1 MDVNETFVPGTESES
16 ETNWYDQ
23 FLADYDFQRPKT
35 GQLLEGTIIQV
46 REDSLLIDVGLKRDA
61 VVPSKDLALIDKEI
75 LENISAGDTVLVS
88 VLQPSNIN
96 QGLLVSLNKG
106 IQHKNWD
113 QAEINLL
120 NGNSLELEIIGQN
133 RGGLLVQYHSIRGFL
148 PHSQVPKLR
157 RAKDHLRALALKK
170 EMIGTRQ
177 KMKIIEID
185 RERNRLILSI
195 QAAQEEERRKQLG
208 ELMVGQLV
216 QGPVVSI
223 VDFGIFIHLG
233 LFDGLIHI
241 SQLDWERIDHL
252 DEVFKIGDMIEAQII
267 EIDIERER
275 VNLSRKALLPSPWTK
290 FAEQHHVGDFIE
302 GEITKVLK
310 FGAFFKL
317 PTGIEGLIHISEMGY
332 SVSPDPQAVTKPGD
346 IVLVKVLGI
355 NPLKERIS
363 LSMRKVPVER
373 QIAWM
378 MKNYSEE

>member
-157 RAKDHLRALALKK
+157 RAKDHLRAQALKK

>member
-133 RGGLLVQYHSIRGFL
+133 RGGLLVQY
-148 PHSQVPKLR
+148 QNY
-157 RAKDHLRALALKK
+157 
-170 EMIGTRQ
+170 
-177 KMKIIEID
+177 
-185 RERNRLILSI
+185 RN
-195 QAAQEEERRKQLG
+195 
-208 ELMVGQLV
+208 
-216 QGPVVSI
+216 
-223 VDFGIFIHLG
+223 
-233 LFDGLIHI
+233 
-241 SQLDWERIDHL
+241 
-252 DEVFKIGDMIEAQII
+252 
-267 EIDIERER
+267 
-275 VNLSRKALLPSPWTK
+275 
-290 FAEQHHVGDFIE
+290 
-302 GEITKVLK
+302 
-310 FGAFFKL
+310 
-317 PTGIEGLIHISEMGY
+317 
-332 SVSPDPQAVTKPGD
+332 
-346 IVLVKVLGI
+346 
-355 NPLKERIS
+355 
-363 LSMRKVPVER
+363 
-373 QIAWM
+373 
-378 MKNYSEE
+378 